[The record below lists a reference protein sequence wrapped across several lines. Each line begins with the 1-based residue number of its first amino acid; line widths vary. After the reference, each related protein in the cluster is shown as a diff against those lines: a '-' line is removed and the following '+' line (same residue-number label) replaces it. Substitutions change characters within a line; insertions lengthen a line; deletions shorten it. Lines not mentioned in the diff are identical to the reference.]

1 MRATIP
7 IKSAEEVS
15 SLLGINDC
23 HARLFRSELGVTLVV
38 RGDELQIDGEE
49 DEVAA
54 AHRIATEILERHRA
68 DGAVDPQEVEL
79 LVRAGARGEGMGDV
93 EEAVHVVLKG
103 TGHRGTVQ
111 ARTPN
116 QKTYVTAMLTS
127 ELVISV
133 GPAGTGKTFLA
144 VAMAVRKLKDGEV
157 KKLVLTRPAVE
168 AGEKLGFLPGSLEAK
183 VNPYLRPLYDALYA
197 LVEPQVI
204 KKYAENDI
212 IEVAP
217 LAYMRGR
224 TLSDAFIILD
234 EAQNTKPEQMKM
246 FLTRM
251 GEGSR
256 MVVTGDIT
264 QIDLPRSYESG
275 LVQAARILADT
286 PGVKFCKFGKED
298 VVRHR
303 LVARIVE
310 AYEKN
315 SRKKPRT

>member
-15 SLLGINDC
+15 ALLGINDC
-23 HARLFRSELGVTLVV
+23 HARLFRSELGVALVV
-38 RGDELQIDGEE
+38 RGDELQIDGEQ

-79 LVRAGARGEGMGDV
+79 LVRAGGMGDV
-93 EEAVHVVLKG
+93 QEDVHVVLKG
-103 TGHRGTVQ
+103 TGHRRTVQ

-116 QKTYVTAMLTS
+116 QRTYVAAMLTS

-157 KKLVLTRPAVE
+157 KKLILTRPAVE
-168 AGEKLGFLPGSLEAK
+168 TGEKLGFLPGSIEAK
-183 VNPYLRPLYDALYA
+183 VNPYMRPLYDALYA

-204 KKYAENDI
+204 RKYADNDI

-251 GEGSR
+251 GE
-256 MVVTGDIT
+256 
-264 QIDLPRSYESG
+264 
-275 LVQAARILADT
+275 
-286 PGVKFCKFGKED
+286 
-298 VVRHR
+298 
-303 LVARIVE
+303 
-310 AYEKN
+310 
-315 SRKKPRT
+315 